1 MDAMRETSLAR
12 KLLAALF
19 AVVLLAGCASD
30 PDIRSEQ
37 LAQADQGFSD
47 IDVDIDP
54 LEGLN
59 RFFFAINDML
69 DTVAFRPLAATYR
82 VLLPQFFRD
91 AVQSFLRN
99 LDTPVT
105 LGNDLLQGS
114 FDRAGTTLMRFAI
127 NTTVGVAG
135 LWDAADNFGYP
146 YHKEDFGQTLGVWG
160 VGPYPY
166 LVLPVFGPSTARD
179 GIGLA
184 ADTFMDP
191 LFYLLPTE
199 LSLARTAVQ
208 GIDFRSRNIE
218 TIEELRRDSIDFYAR
233 IRSVYLQRRVDEIN
247 NGETPDDESPAP
259 GLSGDVP
266 GESQFSIFDDW
277 PEEGSAEAE

>member
-1 MDAMRETSLAR
+1 MDAIRETSLTR
-12 KLLAALF
+12 RLLAALF
-19 AVVLLAGCASD
+19 AVVLLAGCAND
-30 PDIRSEQ
+30 PDIRSDQ
-37 LAQADQGFSD
+37 LAQADQSGFE
-47 IDVDIDP
+47 DVDVDNDP
-54 LEGLN
+54 LEGFN
-59 RFFFAINDML
+59 RFIFAINDML

-91 AVQSFLRN
+91 AVRSFLRN
-99 LDTPVT
+99 LDTPVI
-105 LGNDLLQGS
+105 LANDLLQGS
-114 FDRAGTTLMRFAI
+114 FDRAGTTLTRFAI

-135 LWDAADNFGYP
+135 LWDAADSFGYP
-146 YHKEDFGQTLGVWG
+146 YHNEDFGQTLGVWG

-233 IRSVYLQRRVDEIN
+233 IRSV
-247 NGETPDDESPAP
+247 
-259 GLSGDVP
+259 
-266 GESQFSIFDDW
+266 
-277 PEEGSAEAE
+277 

>member
-1 MDAMRETSLAR
+1 MGAIRETSLVR
-12 KLLAALF
+12 RLLAALF
-19 AVVLLAGCASD
+19 AVVLVAGCASD
-30 PDIRSEQ
+30 PDLRSDQ

-47 IDVDIDP
+47 IDVDVDP

-91 AVQSFLRN
+91 AVRSFLRN
-99 LDTPVT
+99 LDTPVI

-135 LWDAADNFGYP
+135 LWDAADKFGYP
-146 YHKEDFGQTLGVWG
+146 YHNEDFGQTLGVWG

-179 GIGLA
+179 GIGLV

-191 LFYLLPTE
+191 LTYIAPLE
-199 LSLARTAVQ
+199 LSLARTAVR

-247 NGETPDDESPAP
+247 NGETPDDAAPAP

-266 GESQFSIFDDW
+266 GENQFSIFDEW
-277 PEEGSAEAE
+277 PEEGSAE